1 MILQSDPKY
10 DGYQRGLASM
20 VYNFCE
26 KRSDVATEPNYQ
38 LANEL
43 HRPNYRKFKRRKF
56 YSSFRDNIWVYDLGG
71 MQSLSKY
78 NKQIKYFSL
87 CVCVCVY
94 AIDLFSTHLWGVPL
108 KDKTGITF
116 VNAFQKNNLKR
127 TKAKQ
132 SMDRVIQQTF
142 TEIFENK

>member
-78 NKQIKYFSL
+78 NKQIKYFSVCVCVCM
-87 CVCVCVY
+87 CVCVCVC
-94 AIDLFSTHLWGVPL
+94 VCVCNR
-108 KDKTGITF
+108 F
-116 VNAFQKNNLKR
+116 V
-127 TKAKQ
+127 
-132 SMDRVIQQTF
+132 
-142 TEIFENK
+142 